1 MTLADRLKEAMADK
15 GLTQSSLAKK
25 AGMAQSMIWKL
36 LSGNATKTGRLVDL
50 AKALD
55 VRPEWLSDGSGHK
68 HLYGDSDFAAHHDN
82 RYVPVKIY
90 QTEQETPESFMVPA
104 FSEQQTAFDACRA
117 YRITQNTGCAEAPEG
132 TVIVV
137 DTQEDIA
144 NDDLVYARIE
154 EHYSVYRY
162 KQGGAVGFLSVDD
175 SRIPLITVS
184 PDMEIVGVI
193 VYLFRNM
200 KRKRK
205 R

>member
-15 GLTQSSLAKK
+15 GLTQSALAKK

-36 LSGNATKTGRLVDL
+36 LSGNAVKTGRLVDL

-68 HLYGDSDFAAHHDN
+68 SQSGDTDFAVRHNN

-90 QTEQETPESFMVPA
+90 EAEQETPEFFMVPA
-104 FSEQQTAFDACRA
+104 FFEQQAPVESCRA
-117 YRITQNTGCAEAPEG
+117 YHITQNTGCTEAPEG

-137 DTQEDIA
+137 DTQENIA
-144 NDDLVYARIE
+144 NDDLVYARIG

-162 KQGGAVGFLSVDD
+162 KQGGAVSYLSVDD
-175 SRIPLITVS
+175 TRIPLIPLS
-184 PDMEIVGVI
+184 SDMEIVGVI

-200 KRKRK
+200 KRKR
-205 R
+205 

>member
-68 HLYGDSDFAAHHDN
+68 SQSGDTDFAVRNDN
-82 RYVPVKIY
+82 RYAPVKIY
-90 QTEQETPESFMVPA
+90 EAEQETPEYFMMPA
-104 FSEQQTAFDACRA
+104 FSEQQTAFESCRA

-137 DTQEDIA
+137 DTQEEIA
-144 NDDLVYARIE
+144 NDDLVYARIG

-162 KQGGAVGFLSVDD
+162 KQGGTVGFLSVDD
-175 SRIPLITVS
+175 SRIPLITLT
-184 PDMEIVGVI
+184 PDIEIVGVI

-200 KRKRK
+200 KRKR
-205 R
+205 

>member
-68 HLYGDSDFAAHHDN
+68 SQSGDTDFSVRNDN
-82 RYVPVKIY
+82 RYAPVKIY
-90 QTEQETPESFMVPA
+90 EAEQETPEYFMVPA
-104 FSEQQTAFDACRA
+104 FSEQQTAFESCRA
-117 YRITQNTGCAEAPEG
+117 YRIIQNTGCAEAPEG

-137 DTQEDIA
+137 DTQEEIA
-144 NDDLVYARIE
+144 NDDLVYARIG

-162 KQGGAVGFLSVDD
+162 KQGGTVGFLSVDD
-175 SRIPLITVS
+175 SRIPLITLT
-184 PDMEIVGVI
+184 PDIEIVGVI

-200 KRKRK
+200 KRKR
-205 R
+205 

>member
-68 HLYGDSDFAAHHDN
+68 SPSGDTDFSVRHDN
-82 RYVPVKIY
+82 RYAPVKMY
-90 QTEQETPESFMVPA
+90 EAEQETPECFMVPA
-104 FSEQQTAFDACRA
+104 CSEQQTAFESCRA

-137 DTQEDIA
+137 DTQEEIA
-144 NDDLVYARIE
+144 NDDLVYARIG

-162 KQGGAVGFLSVDD
+162 KQGGTIGFLSVDD
-175 SRIPLITVS
+175 SRIPLITLT
-184 PDMEIVGVI
+184 PDIEIVGVI

-200 KRKRK
+200 KRKR
-205 R
+205 

>member
-55 VRPEWLSDGSGHK
+55 VRPEWLSDGSGYK
-68 HLYGDSDFAAHHDN
+68 HLYGDSDFAARHDD

-90 QTEQETPESFMVPA
+90 QAEQETPESFMVPA
-104 FSEQQTAFDACRA
+104 FSEQQTAFDTCRA

-144 NDDLVYARIE
+144 NDDLVYARIG

-184 PDMEIVGVI
+184 PDMDIVGVI
-193 VYLFRNM
+193 VCLFRNM
-200 KRKRK
+200 KRKR
-205 R
+205 